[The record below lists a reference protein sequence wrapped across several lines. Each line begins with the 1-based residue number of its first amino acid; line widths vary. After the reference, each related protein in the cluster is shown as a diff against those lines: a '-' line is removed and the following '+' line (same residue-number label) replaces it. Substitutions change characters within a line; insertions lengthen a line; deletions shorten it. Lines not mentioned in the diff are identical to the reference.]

1 MHIFIVCVCMCVCLL
16 LLLFFLVQ
24 VWVLVCLCAC
34 ACACGCVRA
43 HAHAIGMQLNARV
56 CKCVH
61 VCIIT
66 ANLLPHEQKRVGHDK
81 FPLIP
86 IAYYASYAQ
95 MVLPNAEFPV
105 VVKVSHAHRYVRVVC
120 EFVRCVNR
128 SFSLFL

>member
-1 MHIFIVCVCMCVCLL
+1 MRVLVVVVIFFGAGVGACVLVCVCMCL
-16 LLLFFLVQ
+16 
-24 VWVLVCLCAC
+24 WVCAC
-34 ACACGCVRA
+34 ACSCHRNAVECACVQVCV
-43 HAHAIGMQLNARV
+43 
-56 CKCVH
+56 CVH